1 MATLEELRKEKA
13 RLLNEQQARDEME
26 AIGRERKSLEKDIR
40 NLRNPGKVKLV
51 RAIKQ
56 TGRGFGI
63 MGKGLFTGVKKGI
76 EGYARA
82 TGQTTI
88 WDAGKKVK
96 RVRKV
101 KRRR

>member
-1 MATLEELRKEKA
+1 MATLEELKREKA

-26 AIGRERKSLEKDIR
+26 AIGRERKSLEKDISR
-40 NLRNPGKVKLV
+40 LKNPGRVKLV
-51 RAIKQ
+51 KVIKQ

-63 MGKGLFTGVKKGI
+63 MGKGIFGGVKNGI
-76 EGYARA
+76 ESYARA
-82 TGQTTI
+82 TGQRTI

-101 KRRR
+101 KRK